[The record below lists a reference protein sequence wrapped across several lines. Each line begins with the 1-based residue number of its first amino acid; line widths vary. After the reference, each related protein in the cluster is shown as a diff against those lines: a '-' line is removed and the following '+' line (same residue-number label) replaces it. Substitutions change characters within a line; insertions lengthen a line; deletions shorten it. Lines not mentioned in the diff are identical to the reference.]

1 MDIVVPPGTAQALT
15 GAEQHATPTAYI
27 AVLPGMAVGSRRSR
41 VDAAEVV
48 QMVQRRLTSAGQ
60 SKGGAS
66 DVACCIKG
74 RVDSAAAG
82 TVQAVVLQRQCC
94 KGHPNTAEA
103 VVLDRQCCKGYA
115 DAAGAV
121 PSVVCCRGRGVCCTG
136 CADTAGAVRRVT
148 LQGQGPSGVA

>member
-94 KGHPNTAEA
+94 RGE
-103 VVLDRQCCKGYA
+103 A
-115 DAAGAV
+115 DAAGTVQA
-121 PSVVCCRGRGVCCTG
+121 
-136 CADTAGAVRRVT
+136 
-148 LQGQGPSGVA
+148 